1 MELIERYL
9 QAVGRAL
16 PKAQRE
22 DIVRELRDSILSQ
35 VEEQEESLGRP
46 LNEAEQVEVL
56 EKLGS
61 PARLAGRYRKQE
73 HVIGSTVFPIYW
85 KVLKLALGLA
95 FLVLAVGSI
104 ALAAAGKPLLDSLGV
119 LLRYPNVA
127 LSVFGWVTLTFAALE
142 FFGAKYKGCDRFDPR
157 KLPPLEKTPSS
168 GKSQFELIASLVAQ
182 IVFGVWWLVGLHYPF
197 LVLGPGAALLR
208 FGPIWYSLYPLF
220 VFMVVFDGFRHTMKI
235 VRPQWNGHRVLSLIM
250 SALGFIV
257 LYFLIMTPEPF
268 VATNPDS
275 APLQGLVKN
284 LNFGLHLGLTVAI
297 VIKAILFVVDA
308 AKLVGRKLS
317 QAQQTTMSW

>member
-35 VEEQEESLGRP
+35 VEEQEDSLGRP

-61 PARLAGRYRKQE
+61 PSRLAGRYRKQD
-73 HVIGSTVFPIYW
+73 HMIGSAVFPIYW
-85 KVLKLALGLA
+85 KILKLALGLA
-95 FLVLAVGSI
+95 FLVLAAASI
-104 ALAAAGKPLLDSLGV
+104 AVAAAGRPLLEALGV
-119 LLRYPNVA
+119 LWRYPNVA
-127 LSVFGWVTLTFAALE
+127 LSVFGWVTLAFAALE
-142 FFGAKYKGCDRFDPR
+142 FFGAKYKASDRFDPR

-182 IVFGVWWLVGLHYPF
+182 VVFGVWWLVGLHYPF

-220 VFMVVFDGFRHTMKI
+220 VFMVVFDGFRHTMQI
-235 VRPQWNGHRVLSLIM
+235 FRPQWNGHRALNLMM
-250 SALGFIV
+250 SALGFV
-257 LYFLIMTPEPF
+257 TLYFLLITPEPF
-268 VATNPDS
+268 LAADPQS
-275 APLQGLVKN
+275 APVQALVKN
-284 LNFGLHLGLTVAI
+284 VNFGLHLGLMVAV
-297 VIKAILFVVDA
+297 VIKVILLVVDG
-308 AKLVGRKLS
+308 AKFVGRKLS
-317 QAQQTTMSW
+317 HAQQTTMSW

>member
-35 VEEQEESLGRP
+35 VEELEEPLGRP

-61 PARLAGRYRKQE
+61 PSRLASRYRKQE
-73 HVIGSTVFPIYW
+73 HVIGATVFPIYW
-85 KVLKLALGLA
+85 KILKLALGLA
-95 FLVLAVGSI
+95 FLVLAAGSV
-104 ALAAAGKPLLDSLGV
+104 AMAAAGKPLFESLAV

-142 FFGAKYKGCDRFDPR
+142 FFGAKYKCRDHFDPR
-157 KLPPLEKTPSS
+157 KLPPLEKAPTS
-168 GKSQFELIASLVAQ
+168 GKSQFELIAGLVAQ
-182 IVFGVWWLVGLHYPF
+182 VVFGVWWLVGLHYPF

-220 VFMVVFDGFRHTMKI
+220 VFMVFFDGFRHTMKI
-235 VRPQWNGHRVLSLIM
+235 IRPQWNGVRVLNLIM
-250 SALGFIV
+250 GALGVVV
-257 LYFLIMTPEPF
+257 LYFLIMTPQPF
-268 VATNPDS
+268 IAVNPES
-275 APLQGLVKN
+275 VPLQELVKN
-284 LNFGLHLGLTVAI
+284 LNFGLHLGLMVAV
-297 VIKAILFVVDA
+297 VIKIIMLVIEA
-308 AKLVGRKLS
+308 AKFAGRKLS
-317 QAQQTTMSW
+317 QAQQTTMSC